1 MLDFWSSDQLYS
13 YLGTKMNRNVWLLS
27 LCQALL
33 MTGNILLIS
42 VIGLIGKQIAPSVSM
57 ITLPVALQ
65 FLGLM
70 TATIPASLI
79 SGKLGRKRGFSI
91 GNVVGITGASLATYA
106 LSQQHFYLFCFAT
119 FLLGIGIGF
128 GTLYRFAA
136 IEVCDENARHRA
148 ISISMAGGV
157 LAAVLGPNLAIMS
170 QQWSADGLYIGA
182 FASLIGLNILALALL
197 QTIQFPKVSF
207 NSQAPK
213 TDPLSLIV
221 KAPNFIGAVFAA
233 MVAYAV
239 MNILMTATPLAMIGC
254 GFDFTKAAGVIE
266 WHVLGMFVP
275 AFFTGSLIE
284 KFGSRMMILA
294 GGVLFV
300 VSIAINIHGVSIW
313 HFRAALVVLGVG
325 WNFMFIAATGLFSQ
339 SYQSQNKAKAQAF
352 NEFVV
357 FGCVTVTALLSGW
370 LESTVGWQNLNIYV
384 LPFVLAVILLFAF
397 SARKSRIQKQ
407 PV

>member
-1 MLDFWSSDQLYS
+1 
-13 YLGTKMNRNVWLLS
+13 MNRNVWLLS

-70 TATIPASLI
+70 VATIPASLI

-397 SARKSRIQKQ
+397 SARKSRI
-407 PV
+407 

>member
-1 MLDFWSSDQLYS
+1 
-13 YLGTKMNRNVWLLS
+13 MNRNVWLLS

-70 TATIPASLI
+70 AATIPASLI

-106 LSQQHFYLFCFAT
+106 LFQQNFYLFCFAT

-182 FASLIGLNILALALL
+182 FASLIGLNILALLIL

-213 TDPLSLIV
+213 ADPLGVIV

-284 KFGSRMMILA
+284 RFGSRMMILA
-294 GGVLFV
+294 GGILFV
-300 VSIAINIHGVSIW
+300 VCIAINIHGESIW

-352 NEFVV
+352 NEFIV
-357 FGCVTVTALLSGW
+357 FGCVTITAMLSGW
-370 LESTVGWQNLNIYV
+370 LESTAGWQNLNIYV

>member
-1 MLDFWSSDQLYS
+1 M
-13 YLGTKMNRNVWLLS
+13 
-27 LCQALL
+27 
-33 MTGNILLIS
+33 IS
-42 VIGLIGKQIAPSVSM
+42 VIGLIGKQIAPSASM

-70 TATIPASLI
+70 AATIPASLI

-91 GNVVGITGASLATYA
+91 GNLVGITGASLATYA
-106 LSQQHFYLFCFAT
+106 LLQQNFYLFCFAT

-170 QQWSADGLYIGA
+170 QQWSQDGLYIGA
-182 FASLIGLNILALALL
+182 FASLIGLNILALVIL

-207 NSQAPK
+207 SNQTPK
-213 TDPLSLIV
+213 SDPFSAIV
-221 KAPNFIGAVFAA
+221 KAPNFVGAVFAA

-294 GGVLFV
+294 GGILFV
-300 VSIAINIHGVSIW
+300 FCIAINIHGESIW
-313 HFRAALVVLGVG
+313 HFRAALVLLGVG

-339 SYQSQNKAKAQAF
+339 SYQPQNKAKAQAF

-370 LESTVGWQNLNIYV
+370 LESTAGWQNLNIYV

-397 SARKSRIQKQ
+397 SARKSRIQNQ

>member
-1 MLDFWSSDQLYS
+1 
-13 YLGTKMNRNVWLLS
+13 MNRNVWLLS

-42 VIGLIGKQIAPSVSM
+42 VIGLIGKQIAPSASM

-70 TATIPASLI
+70 AATIPASLI

-91 GNVVGITGASLATYA
+91 GNLVGITGASLATYA
-106 LSQQHFYLFCFAT
+106 LLQQNFYLFCFAT

-170 QQWSADGLYIGA
+170 QQWSQDGLYIGA
-182 FASLIGLNILALALL
+182 FASLIGLNILALVIL

-207 NSQAPK
+207 NNQTPK
-213 TDPLSLIV
+213 SDPLSAIV
-221 KAPNFIGAVFAA
+221 KAPNFVGAVFAA

-294 GGVLFV
+294 GGILFV
-300 VSIAINIHGVSIW
+300 FCIAINIHGESIW
-313 HFRAALVVLGVG
+313 HFRAALVLLGVG

-370 LESTVGWQNLNIYV
+370 LESTAGWQNLNIYV

-397 SARKSRIQKQ
+397 SARKSRIQNQ

>member
-1 MLDFWSSDQLYS
+1 
-13 YLGTKMNRNVWLLS
+13 MNRNVWLLS

-70 TATIPASLI
+70 AATIPASLI

-182 FASLIGLNILALALL
+182 FASLIGLNILALLIL

-207 NSQAPK
+207 NGQAPK
-213 TDPLSLIV
+213 ADPLSVIV

-339 SYQSQNKAKAQAF
+339 SYQAQNKAKAQAF

-370 LESTVGWQNLNIYV
+370 LESTVGWQNLNVYV

>member
-1 MLDFWSSDQLYS
+1 
-13 YLGTKMNRNVWLLS
+13 MNRNVWLLS

-42 VIGLIGKQIAPSVSM
+42 VIGLIGKQIAPSASM

-70 TATIPASLI
+70 AATIPASLI

-91 GNVVGITGASLATYA
+91 GNVVGISGASLATYA

-170 QQWSADGLYIGA
+170 QQWSEDGLYIGA
-182 FASLIGLNILALALL
+182 FASLIGLNILALIIL

-213 TDPLSLIV
+213 ADPLSVIV
-221 KAPNFIGAVFAA
+221 KAPNFIVAVFAA

-266 WHVLGMFVP
+266 WHVLGMFLP

-352 NEFVV
+352 NEFIV
-357 FGCVTVTALLSGW
+357 FGCVTFTALLSGW
-370 LESTVGWQNLNIYV
+370 LESTAGWQNLNIYV
-384 LPFVLAVILLFAF
+384 LPFVLAVIILFAF
-397 SARKSRIQKQ
+397 SARKSRLQKQ

>member
-1 MLDFWSSDQLYS
+1 
-13 YLGTKMNRNVWLLS
+13 MNRNVWLLS

-70 TATIPASLI
+70 AATIPASLI

-170 QQWSADGLYIGA
+170 QQWSQDGLYIGA
-182 FASLIGLNILALALL
+182 FASLIGLNILALLIL

-213 TDPLSLIV
+213 ADPLSVIV

-300 VSIAINIHGVSIW
+300 VCIAINIHGESIW

-339 SYQSQNKAKAQAF
+339 SYQPQNKAKAQAF

-370 LESTVGWQNLNIYV
+370 LESTAGWQNLNIYV

-407 PV
+407 RV

>member
-1 MLDFWSSDQLYS
+1 
-13 YLGTKMNRNVWLLS
+13 MNRNVWLLS

-70 TATIPASLI
+70 AATIPASLI

-170 QQWSADGLYIGA
+170 QQWSQDGLYIGA
-182 FASLIGLNILALALL
+182 FASLIGLNILALLIL
-197 QTIQFPKVSF
+197 QTIQFPRVSF

-213 TDPLSLIV
+213 ADPLGVIV

-254 GFDFTKAAGVIE
+254 GFDFIKAAGVIE

-294 GGVLFV
+294 GGILFV
-300 VSIAINIHGVSIW
+300 VCIAINIHGESIW

-339 SYQSQNKAKAQAF
+339 SYQLQNKAKAQAF

-357 FGCVTVTALLSGW
+357 FGCVTITAMLSGW
-370 LESTVGWQNLNIYV
+370 LESTAGWQNLNIYV

-397 SARKSRIQKQ
+397 SARKSRVQKQ

>member
-1 MLDFWSSDQLYS
+1 
-13 YLGTKMNRNVWLLS
+13 MNRNVWLLS

-42 VIGLIGKQIAPSVSM
+42 VIGLIGKQIAPNVSM

-70 TATIPASLI
+70 AATIPASLI

-170 QQWSADGLYIGA
+170 QQWSQDGLYIGA
-182 FASLIGLNILALALL
+182 FASLIGLNILALLIL

-213 TDPLSLIV
+213 ADPLSVIV

-294 GGVLFV
+294 GGLLFV
-300 VSIAINIHGVSIW
+300 ACIAINIHGESIW
-313 HFRAALVVLGVG
+313 HFRAALVLLGVG

-357 FGCVTVTALLSGW
+357 FGCVTITAMLSGW
-370 LESTVGWQNLNIYV
+370 LESTAGWQNLNVYV

-407 PV
+407 PI

>member
-1 MLDFWSSDQLYS
+1 
-13 YLGTKMNRNVWLLS
+13 MNRNVWILS

-42 VIGLIGKQIAPSVSM
+42 VIGLIGKQIAPSQSM

-70 TATIPASLI
+70 AATIPASLI

-91 GNVVGITGASLATYA
+91 GNIVGISGASLATFA
-106 LSQQHFYLFCFAT
+106 LSTHNFYLFCFAT

-136 IEVCDENARHRA
+136 IEVCSEDARHRA

-157 LAAVLGPNLAIMS
+157 LAAVLGPNLAVVS
-170 QQWSADGLYIGA
+170 QQWSQDGLYIGA
-182 FASLIGLNILALALL
+182 FASLIGLNVLALL
-197 QTIQFPKVSF
+197 ILQTVQFPKF
-207 NSQAPK
+207 NLTTQQVKP
-213 TDPLSLIV
+213 DPVLTMI
-221 KAPNFIGAVFAA
+221 KAPNFVGAVFAA

-275 AFFTGSLIE
+275 AFFTGGLIE
-284 KFGSRMMILA
+284 KFGAKRMILA
-294 GGVLFV
+294 GAVLFLLC
-300 VSIAINIHGVSIW
+300 IAINIHGESIW
-313 HFRAALVVLGVG
+313 HFRSALVLLGVG

-339 SYQSQNKAKAQAF
+339 SYQAKNKSKAQAL

-357 FGCVTVTALLSGW
+357 FSCVSVTALLSGW
-370 LESTVGWQNLNIYV
+370 LESTVGWQMLNIYV
-384 LPFVLAVILLFAF
+384 LPFVLLVIMVFAF
-397 SARKSRIQKQ
+397 SAKKASRPSLTQ
-407 PV
+407 

>member
-1 MLDFWSSDQLYS
+1 
-13 YLGTKMNRNVWLLS
+13 MNRNVWILS

-42 VIGLIGKQIAPSVSM
+42 VIGLIGKQIAPSQSM

-70 TATIPASLI
+70 AATIPASLI

-91 GNVVGITGASLATYA
+91 GNIVGISGASLATFA
-106 LSQQHFYLFCFAT
+106 LSTHNFYLFCFAT

-136 IEVCDENARHRA
+136 IEVCSEDARHRA

-157 LAAVLGPNLAIMS
+157 LAAVLGPNLAVMS
-170 QQWSADGLYIGA
+170 QQWSQDGLYIGA
-182 FASLIGLNILALALL
+182 FASLIGLNVLALL
-197 QTIQFPKVSF
+197 ILQTVQFPKFSLTTQQVK
-207 NSQAPK
+207 P
-213 TDPLSLIV
+213 DPVRTMI
-221 KAPNFIGAVFAA
+221 KAPNFVGAVFAA

-275 AFFTGSLIE
+275 AFFTGGLIE
-284 KFGSRMMILA
+284 KFGAKRMILA
-294 GGVLFV
+294 GAVLFLLC
-300 VSIAINIHGVSIW
+300 IAINIHGESIW
-313 HFRAALVVLGVG
+313 HFRSALVLLGVG

-339 SYQSQNKAKAQAF
+339 SYQAKNKSKAQAL

-357 FGCVTVTALLSGW
+357 FSCVSVTALLSGW
-370 LESTVGWQNLNIYV
+370 LESTVGWQMLNIYV
-384 LPFVLAVILLFAF
+384 LPFVLLVIMVFAF
-397 SARKSRIQKQ
+397 SAKKASRRSLTQ
-407 PV
+407 

>member
-1 MLDFWSSDQLYS
+1 
-13 YLGTKMNRNVWLLS
+13 MNRNVWLLS

-70 TATIPASLI
+70 AATIPASLI

-207 NSQAPK
+207 NRQAPK
-213 TDPLSLIV
+213 ADPLSVIV

-339 SYQSQNKAKAQAF
+339 SYQAQNKAKAQAF

-370 LESTVGWQNLNIYV
+370 LESTAGWQNLNLYV

>member
-1 MLDFWSSDQLYS
+1 M
-13 YLGTKMNRNVWLLS
+13 
-27 LCQALL
+27 
-33 MTGNILLIS
+33 
-42 VIGLIGKQIAPSVSM
+42 
-57 ITLPVALQ
+57 
-65 FLGLM
+65 
-70 TATIPASLI
+70 
-79 SGKLGRKRGFSI
+79 
-91 GNVVGITGASLATYA
+91 
-106 LSQQHFYLFCFAT
+106 
-119 FLLGIGIGF
+119 
-128 GTLYRFAA
+128 
-136 IEVCDENARHRA
+136 
-148 ISISMAGGV
+148 
-157 LAAVLGPNLAIMS
+157 
-170 QQWSADGLYIGA
+170 YIGA
-182 FASLIGLNILALALL
+182 FASLIGLNILALLIL

-213 TDPLSLIV
+213 ADPLGVIV

-284 KFGSRMMILA
+284 RFGSRMMILA
-294 GGVLFV
+294 GGILFV
-300 VSIAINIHGVSIW
+300 VCIAINIHGESIW

-352 NEFVV
+352 NEFIV
-357 FGCVTVTALLSGW
+357 FGCVTITAMLSGW
-370 LESTVGWQNLNIYV
+370 LESTAGWQNLNIYV

>member
-1 MLDFWSSDQLYS
+1 
-13 YLGTKMNRNVWLLS
+13 MNRNVWLLS

-70 TATIPASLI
+70 AATIPASLI

-170 QQWSADGLYIGA
+170 QQWSEDGLYIGA

-213 TDPLSLIV
+213 ADPLSVIV

-339 SYQSQNKAKAQAF
+339 SYQPQNKAKAQAF

-370 LESTVGWQNLNIYV
+370 LESTAGWQNLNIYV

>member
-1 MLDFWSSDQLYS
+1 
-13 YLGTKMNRNVWLLS
+13 MNRNVWLLS

-70 TATIPASLI
+70 AATIPASLI

-106 LSQQHFYLFCFAT
+106 LSQQNFYLFCFAT

-213 TDPLSLIV
+213 ADPLGVIV

-339 SYQSQNKAKAQAF
+339 SYQAQNKAKAQAF

-370 LESTVGWQNLNIYV
+370 LESTVGWQNLNVYV

>member
-1 MLDFWSSDQLYS
+1 
-13 YLGTKMNRNVWLLS
+13 MNRNVWLLS

-70 TATIPASLI
+70 AATIPASLI

-136 IEVCDENARHRA
+136 VEVCDENARHRA

-170 QQWSADGLYIGA
+170 QQWSQDGLYIGA
-182 FASLIGLNILALALL
+182 FASLIGLNILALLIL

-213 TDPLSLIV
+213 SDPLSVIV

-339 SYQSQNKAKAQAF
+339 SYQAQNKAKAQAF

-370 LESTVGWQNLNIYV
+370 LESTVGWQNLNVYV

>member
-1 MLDFWSSDQLYS
+1 
-13 YLGTKMNRNVWLLS
+13 MNRNVWLLS

-70 TATIPASLI
+70 AATIPASLI

-106 LSQQHFYLFCFAT
+106 LSQQNFYLFCFAT

-182 FASLIGLNILALALL
+182 FASLIGLNILALLIL

-213 TDPLSLIV
+213 ADPLGVIV

-294 GGVLFV
+294 GGILFV
-300 VSIAINIHGVSIW
+300 VCIAINIHGESIW

-352 NEFVV
+352 NEFIV
-357 FGCVTVTALLSGW
+357 FGCVTITAMLSGW
-370 LESTVGWQNLNIYV
+370 LESTAGWQNLNIYV
-384 LPFVLAVILLFAF
+384 LPFVLAVILLFVF

>member
-1 MLDFWSSDQLYS
+1 
-13 YLGTKMNRNVWLLS
+13 MNRNVWLLS

-70 TATIPASLI
+70 AATIPASLI

-106 LSQQHFYLFCFAT
+106 LSQQNFYLFCFAT

-170 QQWSADGLYIGA
+170 QQWSQDGLYIGA
-182 FASLIGLNILALALL
+182 FASLIGLNILALLIL
-197 QTIQFPKVSF
+197 QTIHFPKVSF

-213 TDPLSLIV
+213 SDPLSVIV
-221 KAPNFIGAVFAA
+221 KSPNFIGAVFAA

-300 VSIAINIHGVSIW
+300 VCIAINIHGESIW

-357 FGCVTVTALLSGW
+357 FGCVTITAMLSGW

-397 SARKSRIQKQ
+397 SARKSHIQKQ

>member
-1 MLDFWSSDQLYS
+1 
-13 YLGTKMNRNVWLLS
+13 MNRNVWILS

-42 VIGLIGKQIAPSVSM
+42 VIGLIGKQIAPSQSM

-70 TATIPASLI
+70 AATIPASLI

-91 GNVVGITGASLATYA
+91 GNIVGISGASLATFA
-106 LSQQHFYLFCFAT
+106 LSTHNFYLFCFAT

-136 IEVCDENARHRA
+136 IEVCSEDARHRA

-157 LAAVLGPNLAIMS
+157 LAAVLGPNLAVMS
-170 QQWSADGLYIGA
+170 QQWSQDGLYIGA
-182 FASLIGLNILALALL
+182 FASLIGLNVLALL
-197 QTIQFPKVSF
+197 ILQTVQFPKF
-207 NSQAPK
+207 NLTTQQVKP
-213 TDPLSLIV
+213 DPVRTMI
-221 KAPNFIGAVFAA
+221 KAPNFVGAVFAA

-275 AFFTGSLIE
+275 AFFTGGLIE
-284 KFGSRMMILA
+284 KFGAKRMLLA
-294 GGVLFV
+294 GAVLFLLC
-300 VSIAINIHGVSIW
+300 IAINIHGESIW
-313 HFRAALVVLGVG
+313 HFRSALVLLGVG

-339 SYQSQNKAKAQAF
+339 SYQAKNKSKAQAL

-357 FGCVTVTALLSGW
+357 FSCVSVTALLSGW
-370 LESTVGWQNLNIYV
+370 LESTVGWQMLNIYV
-384 LPFVLAVILLFAF
+384 LPFVLLVIMVFAF
-397 SARKSRIQKQ
+397 SAKKASRPSLTQ
-407 PV
+407 

>member
-1 MLDFWSSDQLYS
+1 
-13 YLGTKMNRNVWLLS
+13 MNRNVWILS

-42 VIGLIGKQIAPSVSM
+42 VIGLIGKQIAPSQSM

-70 TATIPASLI
+70 AATIPASLI

-91 GNVVGITGASLATYA
+91 GNIVGISGASLATFA
-106 LSQQHFYLFCFAT
+106 LSTHHFYLFCFAT

-136 IEVCDENARHRA
+136 IEVCSEDARHRA

-157 LAAVLGPNLAIMS
+157 LAAVLGPNLAVMS
-170 QQWSADGLYIGA
+170 QQWSQDGLYIGA
-182 FASLIGLNILALALL
+182 FASLIGLNVLALIIL
-197 QTIQFPKVSF
+197 QTVQFPKF
-207 NSQAPK
+207 NLTTQQVQP
-213 TDPLSLIV
+213 DPVRTMI
-221 KAPNFIGAVFAA
+221 KAPNFVGAVFAA
-233 MVAYAV
+233 MVSYAV

-275 AFFTGSLIE
+275 AFFTGGLIE
-284 KFGSRMMILA
+284 KFGAKRMILA
-294 GGVLFV
+294 GAVLFLLC
-300 VSIAINIHGVSIW
+300 IAINLHGESSW
-313 HFRAALVVLGVG
+313 HFRSALVLLGVG

-339 SYQSQNKAKAQAF
+339 SYQAKNKSKAQAL

-357 FGCVTVTALLSGW
+357 FSCVSVTALLSGW
-370 LESTVGWQNLNIYV
+370 LESTVGWQMLNIYV
-384 LPFVLAVILLFAF
+384 LPFVLLVIMVFAF
-397 SARKSRIQKQ
+397 SAKKASSPSVTQ
-407 PV
+407 

>member
-1 MLDFWSSDQLYS
+1 
-13 YLGTKMNRNVWLLS
+13 MNRNVWLLS

-70 TATIPASLI
+70 AATIPASLI

-106 LSQQHFYLFCFAT
+106 LSQQNFYLFCFAT

-182 FASLIGLNILALALL
+182 FASLIGLNILALLIL
-197 QTIQFPKVSF
+197 QTIQFPKASF

-213 TDPLSLIV
+213 ADPLGVIV

-284 KFGSRMMILA
+284 RFGSRMMILA
-294 GGVLFV
+294 GGILFV
-300 VSIAINIHGVSIW
+300 VCIAINIHGESIW

-352 NEFVV
+352 NEFIV
-357 FGCVTVTALLSGW
+357 FGCVTITAMLSGW
-370 LESTVGWQNLNIYV
+370 LESTAGWQNLNIYV
-384 LPFVLAVILLFAF
+384 LPFVLAVILLFVF

>member
-1 MLDFWSSDQLYS
+1 
-13 YLGTKMNRNVWLLS
+13 MNKNVWLLS

-42 VIGLIGKQIAPSVSM
+42 VIGLIGKQIAPNVSM

-70 TATIPASLI
+70 AATIPASLI

-106 LSQQHFYLFCFAT
+106 LSQQNFYLFCFAT

-170 QQWSADGLYIGA
+170 QQWSQDGLYIGA
-182 FASLIGLNILALALL
+182 FASLIGLNILALLIL

-213 TDPLSLIV
+213 ADPLGVIV

-284 KFGSRMMILA
+284 RFGSRMMILA
-294 GGVLFV
+294 GGILFV
-300 VSIAINIHGVSIW
+300 VCIAINIHGESIW

-325 WNFMFIAATGLFSQ
+325 WNFMFIAATGLLSQ

-352 NEFVV
+352 NEFIV
-357 FGCVTVTALLSGW
+357 FGCVTITAMLSGW
-370 LESTVGWQNLNIYV
+370 LESTAGWQNLNIYV

>member
-1 MLDFWSSDQLYS
+1 
-13 YLGTKMNRNVWLLS
+13 MNRNVWLLS

-42 VIGLIGKQIAPSVSM
+42 VIGLIGKQIAPSASM

-70 TATIPASLI
+70 AATIPASLI

-91 GNVVGITGASLATYA
+91 GNLVGITGASLATYA
-106 LSQQHFYLFCFAT
+106 LLQQDFYLFCFAT

-136 IEVCDENARHRA
+136 IEVCNENARHRA

-170 QQWSADGLYIGA
+170 QQWSQDGLYIGA
-182 FASLIGLNILALALL
+182 FASLIGLNILALVIL

-207 NSQAPK
+207 SNQTPK
-213 TDPLSLIV
+213 SDPLSAIV
-221 KAPNFIGAVFAA
+221 KAPNFAGAVFAA

-294 GGVLFV
+294 GGILFV
-300 VSIAINIHGVSIW
+300 FCIAINIHGESIW
-313 HFRAALVVLGVG
+313 HFRAALVLLGVG

-339 SYQSQNKAKAQAF
+339 SYQPQNKAKAQAF

-370 LESTVGWQNLNIYV
+370 LESTAGWQNLNIYV

-397 SARKSRIQKQ
+397 SARKSRIQNQ

>member
-1 MLDFWSSDQLYS
+1 
-13 YLGTKMNRNVWLLS
+13 MNRNVWLLS

-70 TATIPASLI
+70 AATIPASLI

-106 LSQQHFYLFCFAT
+106 LSQQNFYLFCFAT

-170 QQWSADGLYIGA
+170 QQWSQDGLYIGA
-182 FASLIGLNILALALL
+182 FASLIGLNILALLIL

-213 TDPLSLIV
+213 ADPLGVVV

-266 WHVLGMFVP
+266 WHVLGMFVL

-294 GGVLFV
+294 GGILFV
-300 VSIAINIHGVSIW
+300 VCIAINIHGESIW

-352 NEFVV
+352 NEFIV
-357 FGCVTVTALLSGW
+357 FGCVTITAMLSGW
-370 LESTVGWQNLNIYV
+370 LESTAGWQNLNIYV

>member
-1 MLDFWSSDQLYS
+1 
-13 YLGTKMNRNVWLLS
+13 MNRNVWLLS

-70 TATIPASLI
+70 AATIPASLI

-119 FLLGIGIGF
+119 FLLGVGIGF

-170 QQWSADGLYIGA
+170 QQWSQDGLYIGA
-182 FASLIGLNILALALL
+182 FASLIGLNILALLIL

-213 TDPLSLIV
+213 SDPLSVIV

-294 GGVLFV
+294 GGILFV
-300 VSIAINIHGVSIW
+300 VCIAINIHGESIW

-325 WNFMFIAATGLFSQ
+325 WNFMFIAATGFFSQ
-339 SYQSQNKAKAQAF
+339 SYQLQNKAKAQAF
-352 NEFVV
+352 NEFIV
-357 FGCVTVTALLSGW
+357 FGCVTITAMLSGW
-370 LESTVGWQNLNIYV
+370 LESTAGWQNLNIYV

-407 PV
+407 PM

>member
-1 MLDFWSSDQLYS
+1 
-13 YLGTKMNRNVWLLS
+13 MNRNVWLLS

-70 TATIPASLI
+70 AATIPASLI

-106 LSQQHFYLFCFAT
+106 LSQQNFYLFCFAT

-170 QQWSADGLYIGA
+170 QQWSQDGLYIGA
-182 FASLIGLNILALALL
+182 FASLIGLNILALLIL

-213 TDPLSLIV
+213 ADPLGVIV

-294 GGVLFV
+294 GGILFV
-300 VSIAINIHGVSIW
+300 VCIAINIHGESIW

-357 FGCVTVTALLSGW
+357 FGCVTITAMLSGW
-370 LESTVGWQNLNIYV
+370 LESTAGWQNLNIYV

-397 SARKSRIQKQ
+397 SARKSRVQKQ

>member
-1 MLDFWSSDQLYS
+1 
-13 YLGTKMNRNVWLLS
+13 MNRNVWLLS

-70 TATIPASLI
+70 AATIPASLI

-157 LAAVLGPNLAIMS
+157 LAAVLGTNLAIMS

-213 TDPLSLIV
+213 ADPLSVIV

-339 SYQSQNKAKAQAF
+339 SYQAQNKAKAQAF

-370 LESTVGWQNLNIYV
+370 LESTVGWQNLNVYV

>member
-1 MLDFWSSDQLYS
+1 
-13 YLGTKMNRNVWLLS
+13 MNRNVWLLS

-42 VIGLIGKQIAPSVSM
+42 VIGLIGKQIAPSASM

-70 TATIPASLI
+70 AATIPASLI

-91 GNVVGITGASLATYA
+91 GNLVGITGASLATYA
-106 LSQQHFYLFCFAT
+106 LLQQNFYLFCFAT

-170 QQWSADGLYIGA
+170 QQWSQDGLYIGA
-182 FASLIGLNILALALL
+182 FASLIGLNILALVIL

-207 NSQAPK
+207 SNQTPK
-213 TDPLSLIV
+213 SDPLSAIV
-221 KAPNFIGAVFAA
+221 KAPNFVGAVFAA

-294 GGVLFV
+294 GGILFV
-300 VSIAINIHGVSIW
+300 FCIAINIHGESIW
-313 HFRAALVVLGVG
+313 HFRAALVLLGVG

-339 SYQSQNKAKAQAF
+339 SYQPQNKAKAQAF

-370 LESTVGWQNLNIYV
+370 LESTAGWQKLNIYV
-384 LPFVLAVILLFAF
+384 LPFVLAVILFFAF
-397 SARKSRIQKQ
+397 SARKSRIQNQ

>member
-1 MLDFWSSDQLYS
+1 
-13 YLGTKMNRNVWLLS
+13 MNRNVWLLS

-70 TATIPASLI
+70 AATIPASLI

-170 QQWSADGLYIGA
+170 QQWSQDGLYIGA
-182 FASLIGLNILALALL
+182 FASLIGLNILALLIL
-197 QTIQFPKVSF
+197 QTIQFPRVSF

-213 TDPLSLIV
+213 ADPLGVIV

-300 VSIAINIHGVSIW
+300 VCIAINIHGESIW

-357 FGCVTVTALLSGW
+357 FGCVTITAMLSGW
-370 LESTVGWQNLNIYV
+370 LESTAGWQNLNIYV

-397 SARKSRIQKQ
+397 SARKSRVQKQ

>member
-1 MLDFWSSDQLYS
+1 
-13 YLGTKMNRNVWLLS
+13 MNRNVWLLS

-42 VIGLIGKQIAPSVSM
+42 VIGLIGKQIAPSTSM

-70 TATIPASLI
+70 AATIPASLI

-91 GNVVGITGASLATYA
+91 GNMVGITGASLATYA
-106 LSQQHFYLFCFAT
+106 LYQQQFYLFCFAT

-170 QQWSADGLYIGA
+170 QEWSQDGLYIGA
-182 FASLIGLNILALALL
+182 FASLILLNIFALIIL
-197 QTIQFPKVSF
+197 QTIQFPETSYHSSREKSD
-207 NSQAPK
+207 SIGE
-213 TDPLSLIV
+213 IV
-221 KAPNFIGAVFAA
+221 KAPNFIVAVFAA
-233 MVAYAV
+233 MVSYAV

-254 GFDFTKAAGVIE
+254 GFNFTKAAGVIE

-275 AFFTGSLIE
+275 AFFTGRLIE
-284 KFGSRMMILA
+284 KFGARHVILV
-294 GGVLFV
+294 GGLLFV
-300 VSIAINIHGVSIW
+300 ACIAINIHGQSIW
-313 HFRAALVVLGVG
+313 HFRAALVLLGVG
-325 WNFMFIAATGLFSQ
+325 WNFMFIAATGMFSQ
-339 SYQSQNKAKAQAF
+339 AYKEKNKAKAQAF

-357 FGCVTVTALLSGW
+357 FSCVTVTALLSGW
-370 LESTVGWQNLNIYV
+370 LESTVGWQNLNLYV
-384 LPFVLAVILLFAF
+384 LPFVLMVIVIFAVNA
-397 SARKSRIQKQ
+397 KQSR
-407 PV
+407 VMA

>member
-1 MLDFWSSDQLYS
+1 
-13 YLGTKMNRNVWLLS
+13 MNRNVWLLS

-42 VIGLIGKQIAPSVSM
+42 VIGLIGKQIAPSASM

-70 TATIPASLI
+70 AATIPASLI

-91 GNVVGITGASLATYA
+91 GNLVGITGASLATYA
-106 LSQQHFYLFCFAT
+106 LLQQSFYLFCFAT

-170 QQWSADGLYIGA
+170 QQWSQDGLYIGA
-182 FASLIGLNILALALL
+182 FASLIGLNILALVIL

-207 NSQAPK
+207 SNQTPK
-213 TDPLSLIV
+213 SDPLSATV
-221 KAPNFIGAVFAA
+221 KAPNFVGAVFAA

-294 GGVLFV
+294 GGILFV
-300 VSIAINIHGVSIW
+300 FCIAINIHGESIW
-313 HFRAALVVLGVG
+313 HFRAALVLLGVG

-339 SYQSQNKAKAQAF
+339 SYQPQNKAKAQAF

-370 LESTVGWQNLNIYV
+370 LESTAGWQNLNIYV

-397 SARKSRIQKQ
+397 SARKSRIQNQ

>member
-1 MLDFWSSDQLYS
+1 
-13 YLGTKMNRNVWLLS
+13 MNRNVWLLS

-70 TATIPASLI
+70 AATIPASLI

-106 LSQQHFYLFCFAT
+106 LSQQNFYLFCFAT

-213 TDPLSLIV
+213 ADPLSVIV

-339 SYQSQNKAKAQAF
+339 SYQAQNKAKAQAF

-370 LESTVGWQNLNIYV
+370 LESTVGWQNLNVYV

-397 SARKSRIQKQ
+397 SVRKSRIQKQ